1 MDFRGREVDFQ
12 GADRRYEE
20 LKRQRDG
27 GSISEEEFDEQLK
40 NLMVKDES
48 GRWWVKSR
56 KSGEW
61 HYNDG
66 SSWVAGTPLGYSPS
80 TDDQNRG
87 RQRLE
92 GILLASGVGILVLVA
107 LVVGALWLVWYVAN
121 PTRMA
126 RESERMES
134 ELPGKTIPE
143 AGSIAGGDYKLRALT
158 VDPSPQP
165 KGTIIEALGPTT
177 GEPDL
182 ITLTLSGGEENVT
195 VPEVSGLSALEAG
208 KVLLD
213 AGLSPP
219 VAVYFDQ
226 SGNAVNA
233 VTATSRDED
242 EEKDVSTTK
251 ITGTFEEAGS
261 VVPAGTT
268 ILLKALSPETGKEEN
283 L

>member
-1 MDFRGREVDFQ
+1 MNFRGREVDFQ

-20 LKRQRDG
+20 LKRQRDA
-27 GSISEEEFDEQLK
+27 GSIGDEEFDEQLK
-40 NLMVKDES
+40 RLMVQDER
-48 GRWWVKSR
+48 GRWWSKSR

-80 TDDQNRG
+80 TVDQNRG

-92 GILLASGVGILVLVA
+92 RILLASAVGLLVLVA
-107 LVVGALWLVWYVAN
+107 LVVGALWLYSYVAT
-121 PTRMA
+121 PSRLD
-126 RESERMES
+126 RESKRMKS
-134 ELPGKTIPE
+134 ELPGKTIAE
-143 AGSIAGGDYKLRALT
+143 AGPIAGGDYKLR
-158 VDPSPQP
+158 VFRVEPSPQP
-165 KGTIIEALGPTT
+165 KGTIIETLGPDT
-177 GEPDL
+177 GDPDL

-195 VPEVSGLSALEAG
+195 VSDVSGLSALEAG

-213 AGLSPP
+213 AGLDPS

-226 SGNAVNA
+226 SGNAV
-233 VTATSRDED
+233 TATRVGAD

-251 ITGTFEEAGS
+251 ITDTFKEAGS

-268 ILLKALSPETGKEEN
+268 ILLKALSPETGKEKD